1 MIDWAIIRKKTEK
14 RKNEEEK
21 EEERREKVSPSL
33 TSRPLVI
40 REFSAHMRMYA
51 Y

>member
-14 RKNEEEK
+14 RKKEEE